1 MPYIQSDGARL
12 YYEEAGTGIPI
23 VFAHEFSGDLWS
35 WEKQIQHFSRHY
47 RCIAFNARGYPPS
60 EVPEQL
66 SRYSHQH
73 AVDDV
78 AVVMRHLKVSKAH
91 IIGCSMGS
99 RTTLDFGL
107 TYPRMALSR
116 TMIGIGSGGDPRDK
130 AAFLRQTEARARLY
144 EEDGLAVV
152 LQGLRVA
159 ANRMQLKRK
168 NPRAFEDF
176 CRRFMQHS
184 AQGCAN
190 ITRRVQGRRVS
201 LFSMEKPLRALKV
214 PAHVIVGDEDPGAI
228 NSGLFMKQ
236 VSPAVRLSV
245 VPATGHLVNLEEPD
259 LMHRLTEDF
268 FALIESRQWQPRGN
282 AKG

>member
-12 YYEEAGTGIPI
+12 YYEEAGAGTPI
-23 VFAHEFSGDLWS
+23 VFAHEFSGDIWS
-35 WEKQIQHFSRHY
+35 WEKQIQHFSRHH

-60 EVPEQL
+60 EVPASL
-66 SRYSHQH
+66 SRYSHKH

-78 AVVMRHLKVSKAH
+78 AIVMRHLGVSKAH

-107 TYPRMALSR
+107 TYPRMALSL
-116 TMIGIGSGGDPRDK
+116 TMIGIGSGGDPRNQ
-130 AAFLRQTEARARLY
+130 AAFLRETEARARLY
-144 EEDGLAVV
+144 EQGGLAIV
-152 LQGLRVA
+152 LKGLSKA
-159 ANRMQLKRK
+159 ANRVRLKRK

-176 CRRFMQHS
+176 RRRFMQHS
-184 AQGCAN
+184 AQGCAS
-190 ITRRVQGRRVS
+190 IIRRVQGRRVS

-228 NSGLFMKQ
+228 NSGLFMKEI
-236 VSPAVRLSV
+236 SPAVQLSI

-259 LMHRLTEDF
+259 LLHRLTEDF
-268 FALIESRQWQPRGN
+268 FALVESKQWRPRD
-282 AKG
+282 K

>member
-1 MPYIQSDGARL
+1 MPYVQSDGARL
-12 YYEEAGTGIPI
+12 YYEEAGTGTPI
-23 VFAHEFSGDLWS
+23 VFVHEFSGDLWS
-35 WEKQIQHFSRHY
+35 WEKQIQHFSRRY

-60 EVPEQL
+60 EVPKSL
-66 SRYSHQH
+66 SHYSHKH

-78 AVVMRHLKVSKAH
+78 AVVMRHLGVRKAH

-107 TYPRMALSR
+107 AYPRMALSL
-116 TMIGIGSGGDPRDK
+116 TMIGIGSGGDPRNK
-130 AAFLRQTEARARLY
+130 AAFLRDTEARARLY
-144 EEDGLAVV
+144 EQGGLAVV
-152 LQGLRVA
+152 LKGLRVA
-159 ANRMQLKRK
+159 ANRIQLKRK

-176 CRRFMQHS
+176 CRRFMEHS

-201 LFSMEKPLRALKV
+201 LYSMQKPLQALKV
-214 PAHVIVGDEDPGAI
+214 PSHVIVGDEDPGAI

-236 VSPAVRLSV
+236 VSPAVRLSI

-268 FALIESRQWQPRGN
+268 YALIESGQWRLRG
-282 AKG
+282 K

>member
-12 YYEEAGTGIPI
+12 YYEEAGSGIPI

-35 WEKQIQHFSRHY
+35 WEKQIQHFSRRY

-66 SRYSHQH
+66 SRYSHRH

-78 AVVMRHLKVSKAH
+78 AAVMRHLKVSKAH

-107 TYPRMALSR
+107 DYPRMALSL

-130 AAFLRQTEARARLY
+130 AQFMRDAEARARAY
-144 EEDGLAVV
+144 ETGGLEVV
-152 LQGLRVA
+152 LQGLRKA
-159 ANRMQLKRK
+159 PNRIRLKQK
-168 NPRAFEDF
+168 NPRAWEDF
-176 CRRFMQHS
+176 GRRYLQHS

-190 ITRRVQGRRVS
+190 ITRRVMARRVS
-201 LFSMEKPLRALKV
+201 LFSMEKQLRALKV
-214 PAHVIVGDEDPGAI
+214 PSHVVIGDEDPGALD
-228 NSGLFMKQ
+228 SALFMKR

-245 VPATGHLVNLEEPD
+245 VADTGHLVNLEEPD
-259 LMHRLTEDF
+259 LLHRMTEDF
-268 FALIESRQWQPRGN
+268 FALVESKQWRPRGT
-282 AKG
+282 